1 MKKLKYATWVGAAL
15 LSAAMGMGTVM
26 TAKAVNYNYVTITV
40 DAVDDSGSLQY
51 AIDSDAPEAF
61 SDKGSFEV
69 VPGSTHTIYVKDLA
83 GNVTSQVYSIPEQDD
98 RGESEPARPPET
110 IKADASVSESYDP
123 DTDERKVNIDVNLAN
138 GAFTGSGSAAEDGGG
153 TLYDKEKT
161 DGTDD
166 SGKIFYTVT
175 TKEGEVFYLVVD
187 QHRNDNNVYL
197 LTQAT
202 VNDLQHLADQND
214 YDFTISGTGQN
225 SQSLLKMLS
234 GNNSQGTETNQQPGE
249 PSVPA
254 KSGTNSNL
262 LLVGLVAIAGGGY
275 YFFRMKRNRREK
287 QMDEIDSANN
297 LEDYE
302 IDEAADDE
310 DELEFDEAP
319 SDQEHEYEYQDDE
332 ELKRLMEL
340 NTDAV
345 FGEAGEIEME
355 AVPENEVASTPT
367 AEMGLEDY
375 DEFGED
381 GEENV

>member
-1 MKKLKYATWVGAAL
+1 MKNLKYAIWTGAAL

-61 SDKGSFEV
+61 SDKSSFEV
-69 VPGSTHTIYVKDLA
+69 VPGSTHTIYVKDIA
-83 GNVTSQVYSIPEQDD
+83 GNVTSQIYSIPEQDD
-98 RGESEPARPPET
+98 KGESEPARPPET

-123 DTDERKVNIDVNLAN
+123 DTNERKVDIDVNLAN
-138 GAFTGSGSAAEDGGG
+138 GAFTGSGTAEDGGG

-161 DGTDD
+161 DGTDA

-225 SQSLLKMLS
+225 SQSLLNMLS
-234 GNNSQGTETNQQPGE
+234 GNNSQGTEMNQQPGE
-249 PSVPA
+249 QSAPA
-254 KSGTNSNL
+254 KSGTSSNL

-275 YFFRMKRNRREK
+275 YFFRMKKNRREK

-302 IDEAADDE
+302 IDETAEDE

-319 SDQEHEYEYQDDE
+319 SDQEHGYQDDE

-345 FGEAGEIEME
+345 FGEAGEIE
-355 AVPENEVASTPT
+355 AVPENGEASPSA

-375 DEFGED
+375 DEFGE
-381 GEENV
+381 ENV